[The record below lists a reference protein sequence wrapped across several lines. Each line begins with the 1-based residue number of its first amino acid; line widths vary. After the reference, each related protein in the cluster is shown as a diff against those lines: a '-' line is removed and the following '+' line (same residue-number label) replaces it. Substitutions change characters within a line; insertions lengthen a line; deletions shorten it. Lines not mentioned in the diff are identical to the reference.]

1 MEGEITRSKEQRV
14 NMMKQMREEAEKHRK
29 WKADRCKEIMQIKQS
44 NAKKD
49 REIQM
54 LKRENKKRELIA
66 KRKQEELSA
75 MQKKTKNDKQKQINA

>member
-1 MEGEITRSKEQRV
+1 LENEITRSKEQKV

-44 NAKKD
+44 NVKKD

-54 LKRENKKRELIA
+54 LRRENKKREQIA
-66 KRKQEELSA
+66 KRKQEELTA
-75 MQKKTKNDKQKQINA
+75 MQKKTKNDKQK

>member
-1 MEGEITRSKEQRV
+1 
-14 NMMKQMREEAEKHRK
+14 MMKQMREEAEKHRK